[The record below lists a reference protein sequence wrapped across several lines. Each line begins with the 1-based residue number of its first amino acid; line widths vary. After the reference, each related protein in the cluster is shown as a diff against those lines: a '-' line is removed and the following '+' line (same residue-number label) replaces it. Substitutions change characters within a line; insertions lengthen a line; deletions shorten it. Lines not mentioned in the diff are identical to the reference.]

1 MNHFRNYELMQWKED
16 LTQSKL
22 FVLLLLVNRFCA
34 MQELNTTGCLV
45 LVIIVGSAFWRELD
59 RVQELN
65 YSLLCN
71 ITSRTRYGWNL
82 LYRIL
87 YSSTAVAIYCNMF

>member
-45 LVIIVGSAFWRELD
+45 LVIIVGSAFLRELD

-71 ITSRTRYGWNL
+71 ITSRTRYSWYTS
-82 LYRIL
+82 YRML